1 MKKILTLSALL
12 GCSAILYTGCQTPAA
27 VTITQSEGVLITTV
41 DTGMKVWASYVT
53 LHQNDG
59 KVTATQVNNI
69 EQAYNTYYDAQEMA
83 KGLLELYVSNG
94 TTNTVSITTAN
105 TAVAN
110 AEAAL
115 LNLINTYIK

>member
-1 MKKILTLSALL
+1 MKKILALSALL

-59 KVTATQVNNI
+59 KVTAAQVNNV
-69 EQAYNTYYDAQEMA
+69 EQAYDTYYNAQEVA
-83 KGLLELYVSNG
+83 KGLLEMYVTAG
-94 TTNTVSITTAN
+94 TTNSISITTAN
-105 TAVAN
+105 TAVTN

-115 LNLINTYIK
+115 LNLINQYIK